1 MRSAARTIDGQSM
14 GRYDCYLPNTLPEA
28 RLYTVLSQRSVSV
41 TDPLILL
48 VEDDPESRD
57 GYAEFLERG
66 GFRVTKSANA
76 EEAIAALSRMV
87 PDAIVTDIT
96 LPGKDGFEFAQE
108 VRAHPQA
115 RHVPLLAMTGYWAAD
130 VHDRAMR
137 AGITA
142 TLLKPC
148 QPEHLIAEL
157 NRVLQSSRG
166 ALCRPVRSTDRSV
179 IEL

>member
-1 MRSAARTIDGQSM
+1 MTH
-14 GRYDCYLPNTLPEA
+14 
-28 RLYTVLSQRSVSV
+28 
-41 TDPLILL
+41 PLILL

-66 GFRVTKSANA
+66 GFRVTKAATA
-76 EEAIAALSRMV
+76 EDAIVTIHAIV

-96 LPGKDGFEFAQE
+96 LPGKDGFAFAQE
-108 VRAHPQA
+108 VRQHPPA

-130 VHDRAMR
+130 VHDRAER

-157 NRVLQSSRG
+157 NRVLQPSRDLPG
-166 ALCRPVRSTDRSV
+166 RPAGSANRSQL
-179 IEL
+179 EL